1 MSINTISNNSQ
12 FNLHSND
19 IMINI
24 IDIIKN
30 DINCLMLLTQTNKEI
45 RDNIIKNTTY
55 IDQIDNIKNTS
66 NFNKMFQYIKMYSS
80 SIVYNNYPNLKVYD
94 TNNNIIKYFAK
105 IQKLIPYMVPSQLY
119 AFNVMLCVN
128 YSSVK
133 YWANNPP
140 KYIDKCMIEESKI
153 MYYIIKKIDPLYQI
167 VITPDNYI
175 VKFDSKELIDWLDN
189 LNSLKE

>member
-55 IDQIDNIKNTS
+55 IHQIDNIKNTS

-94 TNNNIIKYFAK
+94 NNNNIIKYFAK

-140 KYIDKCMIEESKI
+140 KYMDRCMIEESKI
-153 MYYIIKKIDPLYQI
+153 LYSIIKQIDPLYQI